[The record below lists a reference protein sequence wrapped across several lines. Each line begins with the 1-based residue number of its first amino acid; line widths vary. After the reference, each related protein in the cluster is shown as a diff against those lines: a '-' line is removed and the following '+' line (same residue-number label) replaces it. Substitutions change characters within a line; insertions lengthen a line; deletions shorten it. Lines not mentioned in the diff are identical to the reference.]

1 MNNDLKIYCKNTQ
14 EYIDIDGGD
23 TLQQIYETI
32 AKRIPFNPICAMVNN
47 KVEDL
52 RFPVFSPKMIEYV
65 EPLSPQGIRVYIHSL
80 CMVLYKAIE
89 DLFPGKRLR
98 IEHSISGGFYCKI
111 KHDEEVLTT
120 DNIARI
126 KERMQ
131 EIVDKDIKFVRRER
145 LTTDV
150 VEMFRKQGLNDKV
163 RLLESSSDLYT
174 VFYKL
179 DNIIDSYFEP
189 LAPSTGYL
197 KAFNLEPYKDGMLL
211 LGPDPNDETKP
222 RKSYPM
228 EKMFKAFTDY
238 VKFNDI
244 VGLDDVGT
252 LNKGIEQGWGPEIIN
267 VAEAL
272 HDKMFSRI
280 ADDITNRYH
289 NGGARVVL
297 IAGPSSSGKTTSSKR
312 LAIQLLTNY
321 IVPKVIALD
330 NYFVDRDHTPR
341 DEKGDYDYESLY
353 ALDLELF
360 NKDLKALINGEE
372 VKMPTYNFHTGEREY
387 RGNTLQLKDNNIL
400 LMEGIHGLNPELTKE
415 IPEEMKYRVYVSAL
429 TTLSIDDH
437 NWVSTSDNRLLR
449 RIVRDYKYRG
459 ASACDSIA
467 RWPSVR
473 RGEEKWI
480 FPYQENA
487 DALLNS
493 SLLFELAVIK
503 DQAEHVLRQ
512 VPNNVP
518 EYAVANRL
526 LRFLH
531 YFKSINDVHTTNPN
545 NMAGSGNTLIPST
558 SLIREFLGGS
568 SFRD

>member
-1 MNNDLKIYCKNTQ
+1 MTNDLKIFCKNTQ

-32 AKRIPFNPICAMVNN
+32 EKRIPFKPICALVNN
-47 KVEDL
+47 KLEAL
-52 RFPVFSPKMIEYV
+52 NYPVFGPKMVEYIEPV
-65 EPLSPQGIRVYIHSL
+65 SPQGIRVYIHSL
-80 CMVLYKAIE
+80 CMILYKAIV

-98 IEHSISGGFYCKI
+98 IEHSISGGFYCTI
-111 KHDEEVLTT
+111 KHDEKLLTPE
-120 DNIARI
+120 NIERLKA
-126 KERMQ
+126 RMQ
-131 EIVDKDIKFVRRER
+131 EIIDQDIKFVRRER

-179 DNIIDSYFEP
+179 DNVIDSYYEP
-189 LAPSTGYL
+189 LAPSTGYI
-197 KAFNLEPYKDGMLL
+197 KVFNLEPYKDGMLL
-211 LGPDPNDETKP
+211 LGPDKDNPELP

-228 EKMFKAFTDY
+228 EKMFKAFTRY

-252 LNKGIEQGWGPEIIN
+252 LNKGIDSGWAPDIIN

-272 HDKMFSRI
+272 HEKMFSRI
-280 ADDITNRYH
+280 ADDITERYH

-321 IVPKVIALD
+321 IVPRVISLD
-330 NYFVDRDHTPR
+330 NYFVDRAHTPS
-341 DEKGDYDYESLY
+341 DERGEYDYESLY

-360 NKDLKALINGEE
+360 NHDLKALIAGEE

-387 RGNTLQLKDNNIL
+387 RGDTLQLKDNNIL

-449 RIVRDYKYRG
+449 RIVRDYKYRSVD
-459 ASACDSIA
+459 ARSSIA

-487 DALLNS
+487 DAMLNS

-503 DQAEHVLRQ
+503 EQAETVLRQ
-512 VPNNVP
+512 VPTNVP
-518 EYAVANRL
+518 EFAEASRL
-526 LRFLH
+526 LRFLR
-531 YFKSINDVHTTNPN
+531 YFKSISD
-545 NMAGSGNTLIPST
+545 NTIPST

-568 SFRD
+568 SFRE

>member
-1 MNNDLKIYCKNTQ
+1 MENDLKIFCKNTQ

-32 AKRIPFNPICAMVNN
+32 EKRIPFKPICALVNN
-47 KVEDL
+47 KLEAL
-52 RFPVFSPKMIEYV
+52 NYPVYGPKMVEYIESV
-65 EPLSPQGIRVYIHSL
+65 SQQGIRVYIHSL
-80 CMVLYKAIE
+80 CMILYKAIV
-89 DLFPGKRLR
+89 DIFPGKRLR
-98 IEHSISGGFYCKI
+98 IEHSISGGFYCTI
-111 KHDEEVLTT
+111 KHDEELLTPE
-120 DNIARI
+120 NIDRI
-126 KERMQ
+126 KTRMQ
-131 EIVDKDIKFVRRER
+131 EIVDQDIKFVRRER

-163 RLLESSSDLYT
+163 RLLESSNDLYT

-179 DNIIDSYFEP
+179 DNIIDSYYEP
-189 LAPSTGYL
+189 LAPSTGYV

-228 EKMFKAFTDY
+228 EKMFKAFTNY

-252 LNKGIEQGWGPEIIN
+252 LNKGIEKGYAPEIIN

-272 HDKMFSRI
+272 HEKMFSRI
-280 ADDITNRYH
+280 ADDITERYH

-321 IVPKVIALD
+321 IVPRVISLD
-330 NYFVDRDHTPR
+330 NYFVDRAHTPR
-341 DEKGDYDYESLY
+341 DENGDYDYESLY
-353 ALDLELF
+353 ALDLEQF

-387 RGNTLQLKDNNIL
+387 RGDTLQLKENNIL
-400 LMEGIHGLNPELTKE
+400 LMEGIHGLNPELTKD

-459 ASACDSIA
+459 ANAQASIS

-487 DALLNS
+487 DAMLNS

-503 DQAEHVLRQ
+503 DQAETILRQ
-512 VPNNVP
+512 VPSNVP
-518 EYAVANRL
+518 EFAEASRL
-526 LRFLH
+526 LRFLR
-531 YFKSINDVHTTNPN
+531 YFKPVSDST
-545 NMAGSGNTLIPST
+545 IPST

>member
-1 MNNDLKIYCKNTQ
+1 MTNDLKIFCKNTQ
-14 EYIDIDGGD
+14 EYSDIDGGD

-32 AKRIPFNPICAMVNN
+32 EKRIPFKPICALVNN
-47 KVEDL
+47 KLEAL
-52 RFPVFSPKMIEYV
+52 NYPVFGPKMVEYIEPV
-65 EPLSPQGIRVYIHSL
+65 SPQGIRVYIHSL
-80 CMVLYKAIE
+80 CMILYKAIV

-98 IEHSISGGFYCKI
+98 IEHSISGGFYCTI
-111 KHDEEVLTT
+111 KHDEKLLTPE
-120 DNIARI
+120 NIERLKA
-126 KERMQ
+126 RMQ
-131 EIVDKDIKFVRRER
+131 EIIDQDIKFVRRER

-179 DNIIDSYFEP
+179 DNVIDSYYEP
-189 LAPSTGYL
+189 LAPSTGYI
-197 KAFNLEPYKDGMLL
+197 KVFNLEPYKDGMLL
-211 LGPDPNDETKP
+211 LGPDKDNPELP

-228 EKMFKAFTDY
+228 EKMFKAFTRY

-252 LNKGIEQGWGPEIIN
+252 LNIGIEKGWAPDIIN

-272 HDKMFSRI
+272 HEKMFSRI
-280 ADDITNRYH
+280 ADDITERYH

-321 IVPKVIALD
+321 IVPRVISLD
-330 NYFVDRDHTPR
+330 NYFVDRAHTPR
-341 DEKGDYDYESLY
+341 DERGEYDYESLY
-353 ALDLELF
+353 ALDLEQF

-387 RGNTLQLKDNNIL
+387 RGDTLQLKDNNIL

-449 RIVRDYKYRG
+449 RIVRDYKYRSVD
-459 ASACDSIA
+459 ARSSIA

-487 DALLNS
+487 DAMLNS

-503 DQAEHVLRQ
+503 EQAETVLRQ
-512 VPNNVP
+512 VPTNVP
-518 EYAVANRL
+518 EFAEASRL
-526 LRFLH
+526 LRFLR
-531 YFKSINDVHTTNPN
+531 YFKPISDST
-545 NMAGSGNTLIPST
+545 IPST

-568 SFRD
+568 SFRE

>member
-1 MNNDLKIYCKNTQ
+1 MINDLKIYCKNTQ
-14 EYIDIDGGD
+14 EYIGIDGGD
-23 TLQQIYETI
+23 TLQEIYETM
-32 AKRIPFNPICAMVNN
+32 AKRLPFRPICAMVNN

-52 RFPVFSPKMIEYV
+52 AYPVFSPKMVEFV
-65 EPLSPQGIRVYIHSL
+65 EPLSSQGIRVYVHSL

-111 KHDEEVLTT
+111 KHDEELLTPE
-120 DNIARI
+120 NIERI
-126 KERMQ
+126 KARMQ
-131 EIVDKDIKFVRRER
+131 QIVDQDIKFVRRER

-163 RLLESSSDLYT
+163 RLLESSNDLYT
-174 VFYKL
+174 VYYKL
-179 DNIIDSYFEP
+179 DNIVDSYYEP
-189 LAPSTGYL
+189 LAPSTGYIT
-197 KAFNLEPYKDGMLL
+197 AFNLEPYKDGMLL
-211 LGPDPNDETKP
+211 LGCDRNNPSEP

-244 VGLDDVGT
+244 VGLNDVGT
-252 LNKGIEQGWGPEIIN
+252 LNIGVERGLAPDLIN

-272 HDKMFSRI
+272 HDKMFARI
-280 ADDITNRYH
+280 ADDITRRY
-289 NGGARVVL
+289 NDGGARVVL

-321 IVPKVIALD
+321 IVPKVISLD
-330 NYFVDRDHTPR
+330 NYFVDRAHTPR
-341 DEKGDYDYESLY
+341 DESGEYDYESLY
-353 ALDLELF
+353 ALDLEQF

-372 VKMPTYNFHTGEREY
+372 VRMPTYNFQTGEREY
-387 RGNTLQLKDNNIL
+387 RGDTLKLKENNIL
-400 LMEGIHGLNPELTKE
+400 LMEGIHGLNPELTKD

-459 ASACDSIA
+459 ASAQDSIA

-487 DALLNS
+487 DAMLNS
-493 SLLFELAVIK
+493 SLLFELAVMK
-503 DQAEHVLRQ
+503 EQAEPILRQ
-512 VPNNVP
+512 VPTNVP
-518 EYAVANRL
+518 EHAEASRL
-526 LRFLH
+526 LRFLR
-531 YFKSINDVHTTNPN
+531 YFKAINDST
-545 NMAGSGNTLIPST
+545 IPST

>member
-1 MNNDLKIYCKNTQ
+1 MINDLKIFCKNTH

-32 AKRIPFNPICAMVNN
+32 EKRIPFRPICAMVNN
-47 KVEDL
+47 KVEAL
-52 RFPVFSPKMIEYV
+52 NYPVFGPKMVEYV
-65 EPLSPQGIRVYIHSL
+65 DGLSPQGIRVYIHSL

-89 DLFPGKRLR
+89 DLFPSKRLR

-111 KHDEEVLTT
+111 KHDEELLTPE
-120 DNIARI
+120 NIERI
-126 KERMQ
+126 KSRMQ
-131 EIVDKDIKFVRRER
+131 EIVDQDIKFVRRER

-163 RLLESSSDLYT
+163 RLLESSYDLYT

-179 DNIIDSYFEP
+179 DNIIDSYYEP

-211 LGPDPNDETKP
+211 LGPDPNDETKA

-252 LNKGIEQGWGPEIIN
+252 LNKGIEKGYAPEIIN

-272 HDKMFSRI
+272 HEKMFSRI
-280 ADDITNRYH
+280 ADDITQRYN

-321 IVPKVIALD
+321 IVPKVISLD
-330 NYFVDRDHTPR
+330 NYFVDRQHTPR

-353 ALDLELF
+353 ALDLEQF

-387 RGNTLQLKDNNIL
+387 RGDTLQLKDNNIL

-449 RIVRDYKYRG
+449 RIVRDFKYRG
-459 ASACDSIA
+459 ANAQATIA

-480 FPYQENA
+480 FPFQENA
-487 DALLNS
+487 DAMLNS
-493 SLLFELAVIK
+493 SLMFELSVIK
-503 DQAEHVLRQ
+503 DQAEHILRQ

-518 EYAVANRL
+518 EYAVASRL
-526 LRFLH
+526 LRFLQ
-531 YFKSINDVHTTNPN
+531 YFKSIADGPTPIPSTIP
-545 NMAGSGNTLIPST
+545 GSSTTLIPGT

-568 SFRD
+568 SFRE

>member
-1 MNNDLKIYCKNTQ
+1 MTNDLKIFCKNTQ

-32 AKRIPFNPICAMVNN
+32 EKRLPFRPICALVNN
-47 KVEDL
+47 KVEGL
-52 RFPVFSPKMIEYV
+52 SYPVFGPKHVEYIEATSTHG
-65 EPLSPQGIRVYIHSL
+65 LRVYIHSL
-80 CMVLYKAIE
+80 CMILYKAIE

-98 IEHSISGGFYCKI
+98 IEHSISHGFYCKI
-111 KHDEEVLTT
+111 KHNEDLLSPE
-120 DNIARI
+120 NIERI
-126 KERMQ
+126 KARMQ
-131 EIVDKDIKFVRRER
+131 EIIDQDIKFVRRER

-163 RLLESSSDLYT
+163 RLLESSNDLYT
-174 VFYKL
+174 TFYKL
-179 DNIIDSYFEP
+179 DNIIDSYYEP
-189 LAPSTGYL
+189 LAPSTGYI
-197 KAFNLEPYKDGMLL
+197 KAFDLKPYKEGMLL
-211 LGPDPNDETKP
+211 LGVDPDNPSQP

-252 LNKGIEQGWGPEIIN
+252 LNKGIELGRAADIIN

-272 HDKMFSRI
+272 HEKMFSRI
-280 ADDITNRYH
+280 ADDITTRYN

-321 IVPKVIALD
+321 IVPKVISLD
-330 NYFVDRDHTPR
+330 NYFVDREHTPR
-341 DEKGDYDYESLY
+341 DENGDYDYESLY
-353 ALDLELF
+353 ALDLEQF

-372 VKMPTYNFHTGEREY
+372 VKMPTYNFQTGEREY
-387 RGNTLQLKDNNIL
+387 RGDTLKLKENNIL
-400 LMEGIHGLNPELTKE
+400 LMEGIHGLNPELTKD

-459 ASACDSIA
+459 ASAQDSIA

-487 DALLNS
+487 DAMLNS
-493 SLLFELAVIK
+493 SLLFELAVMK
-503 DQAEHVLRQ
+503 EQAEPILRQ
-512 VPNNVP
+512 VPTNVP
-518 EYAVANRL
+518 EFAEASRL
-526 LRFLH
+526 LRFLR
-531 YFKSINDVHTTNPN
+531 YFKPISDST
-545 NMAGSGNTLIPST
+545 IPST

-568 SFRD
+568 SFRE

>member
-1 MNNDLKIYCKNTQ
+1 MDNDLKIFCKNTQ

-23 TLQQIYETI
+23 TLQDIYETI
-32 AKRIPFNPICAMVNN
+32 EKRIPFRPICALVNN
-47 KVEDL
+47 KLEAL
-52 RFPVFSPKMIEYV
+52 NYPVFGPKMVEYIEPV
-65 EPLSPQGIRVYIHSL
+65 SPQGIRVYIHSL
-80 CMVLYKAIE
+80 CMILYKAIA

-98 IEHSISGGFYCKI
+98 IEHSISGGFYCTI
-111 KHDEEVLTT
+111 KHDEKLLTPE
-120 DNIARI
+120 NIERLKA
-126 KERMQ
+126 RMQ
-131 EIVDKDIKFVRRER
+131 EIIDQDIKFVRRER

-179 DNIIDSYFEP
+179 DNVIDSYYEP
-189 LAPSTGYL
+189 LAPSTGYI
-197 KAFNLEPYKDGMLL
+197 KVFNLEPYKDGMLL
-211 LGPDPNDETKP
+211 LGPDKDNPELP

-228 EKMFKAFTDY
+228 EKMFKAFTRY

-252 LNKGIEQGWGPEIIN
+252 LNKGIDSGWAPDIIN

-272 HDKMFSRI
+272 HEKMFSRI
-280 ADDITNRYH
+280 ADDITERYH

-321 IVPKVIALD
+321 IVPRVISLD
-330 NYFVDRDHTPR
+330 NYFVDRAHTPR
-341 DEKGDYDYESLY
+341 DERGEYDYESLY

-360 NKDLKALINGEE
+360 NHDLKALIAGEE

-387 RGNTLQLKDNNIL
+387 RGDTLQLKDNNIL

-449 RIVRDYKYRG
+449 RIVRDYKYRSVD
-459 ASACDSIA
+459 ARSSIA

-487 DALLNS
+487 DAMLNS

-503 DQAEHVLRQ
+503 EQAETVLRQ
-512 VPNNVP
+512 VPTNVP
-518 EYAVANRL
+518 EFAEASRL
-526 LRFLH
+526 LRFLR
-531 YFKSINDVHTTNPN
+531 YFKPISD
-545 NMAGSGNTLIPST
+545 NTIPST

-568 SFRD
+568 SFRE

>member
-1 MNNDLKIYCKNTQ
+1 MTNDLKIFCKNTQ

-23 TLQQIYETI
+23 TLKQIYETI
-32 AKRIPFNPICAMVNN
+32 EKRIPFKPICALVNN
-47 KVEDL
+47 KLEAL
-52 RFPVFSPKMIEYV
+52 NYPVFGPKMVEYIEPV
-65 EPLSPQGIRVYIHSL
+65 SPQGIRVYIHSL
-80 CMVLYKAIE
+80 CMILYKAIV

-98 IEHSISGGFYCKI
+98 IEHSISGGFYCTI
-111 KHDEEVLTT
+111 KHDEKLLTPE
-120 DNIARI
+120 NIERLKAR
-126 KERMQ
+126 ML
-131 EIVDKDIKFVRRER
+131 EIIDQDIKFVRRER

-179 DNIIDSYFEP
+179 DNVIDSYYEP
-189 LAPSTGYL
+189 LAPSTGYI
-197 KAFNLEPYKDGMLL
+197 KVFNLEPYKDGMLL
-211 LGPDPNDETKP
+211 LGPDKDNPELP

-228 EKMFKAFTDY
+228 EKMFKAFTRY

-252 LNKGIEQGWGPEIIN
+252 LNKGIDSGWAPDIIN

-272 HDKMFSRI
+272 HEKMFSRI
-280 ADDITNRYH
+280 ADDITERYH

-321 IVPKVIALD
+321 IVPRVISLD
-330 NYFVDRDHTPR
+330 NYFVDRAHTPS
-341 DEKGDYDYESLY
+341 DERGEYDYESLY

-360 NKDLKALINGEE
+360 NHDLKALIAGEE

-387 RGNTLQLKDNNIL
+387 RGDTLQLKDNNIL

-449 RIVRDYKYRG
+449 RIVRDYKYRSVD
-459 ASACDSIA
+459 ARSSIA

-487 DALLNS
+487 DAMLNS

-503 DQAEHVLRQ
+503 EQAETVLRQ
-512 VPNNVP
+512 VPTNVP
-518 EYAVANRL
+518 EFAEASRL
-526 LRFLH
+526 LRFLR
-531 YFKSINDVHTTNPN
+531 YFKSISD
-545 NMAGSGNTLIPST
+545 NTIPST

-568 SFRD
+568 SFRE

>member
-1 MNNDLKIYCKNTQ
+1 MDNDLKIFCKNTQ

-32 AKRIPFNPICAMVNN
+32 EKRIPFRPICALVNN
-47 KVEDL
+47 KLEAL
-52 RFPVFSPKMIEYV
+52 NYPVYGPKMVEYIE
-65 EPLSPQGIRVYIHSL
+65 PASPQGIRVYIHSL
-80 CMVLYKAIE
+80 CMILYKAIE

-98 IEHSISGGFYCKI
+98 IEHSISGGFYCTI
-111 KHDEEVLTT
+111 KHDEKLLTPQ
-120 DNIARI
+120 NI
-126 KERMQ
+126 ERLKLRMH
-131 EIVDKDIKFVRRER
+131 EIVEKDIKFVRRER

-163 RLLESSSDLYT
+163 RLLESSNDLYT

-179 DNIIDSYFEP
+179 DNVIDSYYEP
-189 LAPSTGYL
+189 LAPSTGCINV
-197 KAFNLEPYKDGMLL
+197 FNLEPYKEGMLL
-211 LGPDPNDETKP
+211 LGPDKNDENTP

-228 EKMFKAFTDY
+228 EKMFKAFTRY

-244 VGLDDVGT
+244 IGLDDVGT
-252 LNKGIEQGWGPEIIN
+252 LNKAIEKGWAPDIIN

-272 HDKMFSRI
+272 HDKMFARI
-280 ADDITNRYH
+280 ADDITERYN

-321 IVPKVIALD
+321 IVPRVISLD
-330 NYFVDRDHTPR
+330 NYFVDRAHTPR
-341 DEKGDYDYESLY
+341 DEKGEYDYESLY
-353 ALDLELF
+353 ALDLEQF

-387 RGNTLQLKDNNIL
+387 RGDTLQLKDNNIL

-459 ASACDSIA
+459 ADARASIA
-467 RWPSVR
+467 RWQSVR

-487 DALLNS
+487 DAMLNS
-493 SLLFELAVIK
+493 SLLFELAVMK
-503 DQAEHVLRQ
+503 EQAEPILRQ
-512 VPNNVP
+512 VPTNVP
-518 EYAVANRL
+518 EYAEASRL

-531 YFKSINDVHTTNPN
+531 YFKPISDST
-545 NMAGSGNTLIPST
+545 IPST

-568 SFRD
+568 SFRE